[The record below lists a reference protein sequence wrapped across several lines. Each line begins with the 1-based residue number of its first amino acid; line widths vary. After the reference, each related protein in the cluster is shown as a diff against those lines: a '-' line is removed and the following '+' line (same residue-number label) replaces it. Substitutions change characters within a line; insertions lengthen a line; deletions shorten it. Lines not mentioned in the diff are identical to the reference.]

1 MQRYEYSVENPKKN
15 DYSVLWWLKISNFAP
30 FFEFLCNYLMRFLNK
45 YLVVVGVVLLLV
57 SCRQR
62 QERVVTPYGSV
73 LDSVEVTEDFD
84 LPDIQTNGE
93 LIMATVSGPET
104 YYDYHGRQLGT
115 QYLICQHFADSL
127 GVRLRIDVCRDSA
140 ELRRRLD
147 EGEADLVAWPTP
159 GEIEVGAEK
168 PELAEEL
175 ALWYHPDRIAAAKK
189 EEQDLLTVKKVRRR
203 IFSPMLDKRGG
214 IISHY
219 DQYFIAYSR
228 DIRWDWR
235 LLAAQCY
242 QESTFDP
249 KAVSFAGAKGLMQIM
264 PGTADHLGVS
274 RSRLYEPE
282 ANIAAATKYIAE
294 LQRTFADIGDHY
306 ERTNFVLASYN
317 GGAHHIRDAMALA
330 KRDGK
335 NNHRWGE
342 VAPYVLKLA
351 QPKYYNDPL
360 VKYGYMRGSETVDY
374 VSKISQRF
382 AGYQGVKSPHM
393 GFHVSKPRKADQRKK
408 KYDLQN

>member
-1 MQRYEYSVENPKKN
+1 M
-15 DYSVLWWLKISNFAP
+15 LWWLKISNFAP
-30 FFEFLCNYLMRFLNK
+30 FFEILCKNLMRFLNK
-45 YLVVVGVVLLLV
+45 YLVVVGTMLFLV
-57 SCRQR
+57 SCHQR

-189 EEQDLLTVKKVRRR
+189 EEQELLTVKKVRRR

-374 VSKISQRF
+374 VSKIRQRF

>member
-1 MQRYEYSVENPKKN
+1 M
-15 DYSVLWWLKISNFAP
+15 LWWLKISNFAP
-30 FFEFLCNYLMRFLNK
+30 FFEILCKNLMRFLNK
-45 YLVVVGVVLLLV
+45 YLVVVGAMLLLV
-57 SCRQR
+57 SCHQR

-147 EGEADLVAWPTP
+147 EGEADLVSWPTP

-219 DQYFIAYSR
+219 DQFFIAYSR

-374 VSKISQRF
+374 VSKIRQRF

>member
-1 MQRYEYSVENPKKN
+1 
-15 DYSVLWWLKISNFAP
+15 
-30 FFEFLCNYLMRFLNK
+30 MRFLNK
-45 YLVVVGVVLLLV
+45 YLVVVGTMLFLV
-57 SCRQR
+57 SCHQR

-147 EGEADLVAWPTP
+147 EGEADLVAWTTP
-159 GEIEVGAEK
+159 GQFEVGAEK

-189 EEQDLLTVKKVRRR
+189 EEQELLTVKKVRRR

-374 VSKISQRF
+374 VSKIRQRF